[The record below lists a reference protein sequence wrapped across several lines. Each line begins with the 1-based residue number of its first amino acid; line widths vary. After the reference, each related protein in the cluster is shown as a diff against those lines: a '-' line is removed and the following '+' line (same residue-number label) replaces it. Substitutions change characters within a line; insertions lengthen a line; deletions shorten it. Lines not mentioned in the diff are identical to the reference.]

1 VKIVFAS
8 IPSQAEEINELVRHI
23 YSNIF
28 PNYFTDMEIEEFEQI
43 KVLQT
48 SSHYLNDINTLNEGF
63 QVMTSLQ
70 TIISILELPELDDRY
85 SVKFNKN
92 VLNLRKY
99 ELFFP
104 FEFEQFI
111 EAKNKK
117 NSFFSVYKKAA
128 NELLV

>member
-1 VKIVFAS
+1 
-8 IPSQAEEINELVRHI
+8 
-23 YSNIF
+23 
-28 PNYFTDMEIEEFEQI
+28 
-43 KVLQT
+43 LQT